1 MYKNKELIIRN
12 IVSMVSS
19 QFNSNIS
26 LAYNKHTYING
37 EYHIHVDLDING
49 EISCEIIDMKY
60 FSLDDLYGKLMNV
73 VKNKIL
79 EIIEKE
85 LELEKV
91 N

>member
-12 IVSMVSS
+12 IVAMVSS

-60 FSLDDLYGKLMNV
+60 FSLDELYMKMIKIV
-73 VKNKIL
+73 ENKIL
-79 EIIEKE
+79 KSYE
-85 LELEKV
+85 V